1 MQTLGAKLAGTLYR
15 GSCLYLSGE
24 LGAGKSVLARSIIHT
39 LGYTGLVKSPTYTLI
54 ETYQIPDD
62 TRAIQHVA
70 HLDLYRL
77 SNAEELFY
85 LGLDEIRDNNHLMM
99 IEWPENGADLL
110 PDADIRVHIN
120 YGSSGGRCVQVDSN

>member
-1 MQTLGAKLAGTLYR
+1 MPNWPAPCQGN
-15 GSCLYLSGE
+15 CLFLSGE

-54 ETYQIPDD
+54 ETYRVPDD
-62 TRAIQHVA
+62 SSAIRSIA

-77 SNAEELFY
+77 SNAEELLY
-85 LGLDEIRDNNHLMM
+85 LCLDEIRDNNDLIM

-110 PDADIRVHIN
+110 PDADIRVQID
-120 YGSSGGRCVQVDSN
+120 YVSSGGRCVQVDSR